1 MRGGEFRLPC
11 VKECE
16 HSPCRRRIDAVQQL
30 MVQHGA
36 CFKALH
42 SALRL
47 AFLIC
52 AENIGR
58 VIAKKICR
66 DIVGTFDM
74 SGDAHL
80 ERGEHGF
87 LAALFVV
94 PLVDDVDKLAAV
106 VQFKPEA
113 DLKSSIPARRGD
125 DALFQHRLI
134 VRGQSL

>member
-1 MRGGEFRLPC
+1 MRGGEFRLPS

-30 MVQHGA
+30 MVQRGA

-42 SALRL
+42 SASLFT
-47 AFLIC
+47 FLIC

-58 VIAKKICR
+58 VIAEKVCR
-66 DIVGTFDM
+66 DAGGAFDM
-74 SGDAHL
+74 SGDTHL
-80 ERGEHGF
+80 ARDEHGF

-113 DLKSSIPARRGD
+113 DLESLVPARRGD
-125 DALFQHRLI
+125 DALFQHCLI